1 MSKGLNIAVAIFCL
15 ALAFSLVAGI
25 GFLNAAGV
33 SGGPAI
39 ADQGDDVAREVGGN
53 QSADDFGA
61 QGTADITL
69 TPITVAM
76 AFYTLILDT
85 STALQ
90 WLGFPE
96 SAANI
101 VELFARAGF
110 GLFILGIMRGV
121 VFDQ

>member
-1 MSKGLNIAVAIFCL
+1 LSKGLNLAVAVFCL

-25 GFLNAAGV
+25 GFLSAAGV

-39 ADQGDDVAREVGGN
+39 AGQGDDVAEEVGGN

-90 WLGFPE
+90 WIGLPQ
-96 SAANI
+96 AAADI
-101 VELFARAGF
+101 IELFVRMGF